1 MHVHLSC
8 EAERRNTFDGK
19 KDNTAF
25 ATLRARYMFLLTFS
39 LAFFVN
45 THCIVIYYFH
55 YLSPSLVLFN
65 ELTTKFMAKLNGIE
79 NGPSNMVKHMHQLN
93 K

>member
-1 MHVHLSC
+1 MNSKEFQRLDEEKKTNNQTNVYAATVMHVHLSC
-8 EAERRNTFDGK
+8 EAERRNTIDGK

-45 THCIVIYYFH
+45 THCMLIYYFH
-55 YLSPSLVLFN
+55 YLPLSCYSMN
-65 ELTTKFMAKLNGIE
+65 
-79 NGPSNMVKHMHQLN
+79 
-93 K
+93 